1 MSYFDNFQYI
11 NYTFPDNI
19 QRFYKNL
26 STRLDVLDKV
36 KSDLSNFQPY
46 YVQENETP
54 EIVSFNVYNT
64 VKYHW
69 CIMLVNEI
77 NNIYTD
83 WPKDTRQL
91 DAHLLEKYR
100 NQISKSDS
108 DVVLSDVKVNELIN
122 FTGSP
127 SNSYQDSDSQYGVI
141 YRPHH
146 FEDVNKNIYS
156 YDTAIGN
163 SIDAFGRVYNR
174 PALTPISIY
183 THEYEL
189 NESKRSILIPRSK
202 LVQQMEKELR
212 ILTNE

>member
-36 KSDLSNFQPY
+36 KSDLTNFQPY
-46 YVQENETP
+46 YVKENETP
-54 EIVSFNVYNT
+54 EIVSFNAYNT

-91 DAHLLEKYR
+91 DAYLLEKHR
-100 NQISKSDS
+100 NQITKSDS

-127 SNSYQDSDSQYGVI
+127 SNLYQDSDNHYGVI

-163 SIDAFGRVYNR
+163 SLDAFGRVYDR
-174 PALTPISIY
+174 PTLTPISIY

-189 NESKRSILIPRSK
+189 NESKRNILIPRSK